1 MSEDYNRIEDL
12 EREEDRSE
20 ESSTMSSQLR
30 DFMSPDNTY
39 SGGVDDREVRRT
51 GGAEDQVEL
60 QDPLTEE
67 TLASAPRVT
76 EPHMR
81 AFSSSQY
88 LAFPHLI
95 ITHYKHLIIT
105 TCIIK

>member
-1 MSEDYNRIEDL
+1 
-12 EREEDRSE
+12 
-20 ESSTMSSQLR
+20 
-30 DFMSPDNTY
+30 MSPDNTY

-76 EPHMR
+76 RPESVGK
-81 AFSSSQY
+81 SSIS
-88 LAFPHLI
+88 
-95 ITHYKHLIIT
+95 
-105 TCIIK
+105 